1 MADIPISAVTRR
13 VQYTVGGT
21 DTGPYS
27 FTFNVLADTDL
38 AVYLNSTLKT
48 ITTHY
53 TVSLN
58 ANGTG
63 SITLTSSPLTT
74 DIVTIISAVP
84 IARVS
89 DYTTG
94 GDFTAAAVNADL
106 DKQTIF
112 SQQLSE
118 RIDRSLKSAT
128 SESAVTD
135 WDLPAPE
142 AEKALKWNSAGT
154 ALENS
159 TDDIDSSAT
168 DAAASAAAALVSEN
182 AAAADAVLTA
192 ADVVTVAAD
201 LVATNQDTIDTAADL
216 VATNQDT
223 IDTAADV
230 VLTAADVVSAESA
243 AGAVA
248 VPFTF
253 DNSTSMADPGTG
265 DFRFNNATVGSVTA
279 ITLDANSADTGNPD
293 VSDFIATWGA
303 SDSGD
308 KAHITFKKS
317 GTPATFATFK
327 ITAAVTDN
335 TTHLELTVT
344 HVDSNGTWT
353 AADKAYVAWTRTGD
367 AGAASPSASETV
379 EGIVETAT
387 QGEVDAGT
395 DALRYVTPATLAN
408 TTVVGGD
415 PAAFSGVIET
425 DATYVATTQP
435 FVMPDGSGTYIATVK
450 DAGADGTVE
459 LWKVDTSDVVA
470 GSATA
475 SVTLTGAATV
485 TSIAESMGYIIVG
498 SEDGIHIIHKYDT
511 GSWAE
516 ATTGWPR
523 SLSTSTTPALVNND
537 VQRVAATVGWDVPA
551 KDPRTGGIIPTFGIH
566 YGTGTASHSSL
577 SPDGTISSRT
587 ATANANLGIAAV
599 SGGFIHADTTSRMLH
614 SNRWFQMDNDETVI
628 QNSSGAPYTFH
639 PDNNLAGADGSWGS
653 KAAIASAEG
662 LGLIYPHGNE
672 AHGTGSGATITA
684 AINRTYNTGC
694 MVDDIRG
701 AWLANSA
708 TADRSYKANTLTE
721 NGTVPSASAD
731 GASGEL
737 LCYGPYTGSNYSYL
751 PTSTDLDFGTGDM
764 SIITWFK
771 LTTATTYERLVRRR
785 ASGGGGPLWELRMTA
800 TGTMYGYVNDGSVGG
815 VAETTESYDDGVWH
829 MAVMTFTGSDDITTV
844 YVNGTQRAQVDNAT
858 MGTLDMT
865 AAPCGIGSDGQTLGS
880 TPFSGQMALT
890 RISATAPSA
899 AQIRAMYEAE
909 KGMFE
914 TGALVLLQSGTTDA
928 VLDVDVDPNGKV
940 AVTQTDSMTIW
951 DGLTC
956 TTQATLGANT
966 AFEHLKS
973 WNDTL
978 IEVGA
983 TDLSI
988 SRPAEVIRTVFDEVK
1003 VLQDQFAGV
1012 DLSKAAAWI
1021 IWEIGYGGNPIAAS
1035 YNIESASTAGTGI
1048 GDIVFATP
1056 FKAGNASNSGMSYA
1070 VAASASNGT
1079 TPGWGIG
1086 FDQSN
1091 SDANG
1096 CRLLTD
1102 NASDTAGNLNVITA
1116 VFFGEL
1122 EGE

>member
-387 QGEVDAGT
+387 QAEVDAGT
-395 DALRYVTPATLAN
+395 DALRYVTPATLAS

-415 PAAFSGVIET
+415 PAAFSGAIET
-425 DATYVATTQP
+425 DRTYVAVTQP

-459 LWKVDTSDVVA
+459 LWKIDVSGVVG

-498 SEDGIHIIHKYDT
+498 SEDGISIVHSYDT

-523 SLSTSTTPALVNND
+523 SLSTSTTPALTNND
-537 VQRVAATVGWDVPA
+537 VTAVGANTDPEA
-551 KDPRTGGIIPTFGIH
+551 PPDPRTGGKIPLFGVG
-566 YGTGTASHSSL
+566 YGTGADIGSFL
-577 SPDGTISSRT
+577 KWDGNIWHRAGTVGNT
-587 ATANANLGIAAV
+587 GVAVGTDGHIAFA
-599 SGGFIHADTTSRMLH
+599 
-614 SNRWFQMDNDETVI
+614 DNDAGDRYLENGPASVVTADDP
-628 QNSSGAPYTFH
+628 NSTAWART
-639 PDNNLAGADGSWGS
+639 NNDLLY
-653 KAAIASAEG
+653 G
-662 LGLIYPHGNE
+662 LGSGNAVALHGSTRVS
-672 AHGTGSGATITA
+672 ASDAGLTLADISGRDGGYWEYRS
-684 AINRTYNTGC
+684 AIVNRTYNSGY
-694 MVDDIRG
+694 MMNDIRG
-701 AWLANSA
+701 AWLANSK

-721 NGTVPSASAD
+721 TGTVPSAAVSSGSDLQVYGPFSTSNYLSRATDAD
-731 GASGEL
+731 YNALASGAVHVAIWGQTSTGNETAFSIGRPDFSRRVELYVDSSGVPTVAIIGASGTTAL
-737 LCYGPYTGSNYSYL
+737 IATGVDVRDGIRHKYDIVRVSNTEAHLYIDGVLVESD
-751 PTSTDLDFGTGDM
+751 TTDSGSISDGTIILTIGIAADKSSRPWTGD
-764 SIITWFK
+764 
-771 LTTATTYERLVRRR
+771 L
-785 ASGGGGPLWELRMTA
+785 
-800 TGTMYGYVNDGSVGG
+800 
-815 VAETTESYDDGVWH
+815 
-829 MAVMTFTGSDDITTV
+829 
-844 YVNGTQRAQVDNAT
+844 
-858 MGTLDMT
+858 
-865 AAPCGIGSDGQTLGS
+865 
-880 TPFSGQMALT
+880 ALT
-890 RISATAPSA
+890 RLSASAPSA
-899 AQIRAMYEAE
+899 AQVRAMYNAE
-909 KGMFE
+909 QGMGFDG
-914 TGALVLLQSGTTDA
+914 TTNVLSLLQSGTTDA

-988 SRPAEVIRTVFDEVK
+988 SRPAEITRTVFDEVK
-1003 VLQDQFAGV
+1003 VLQNEFAGV
-1012 DLSKAAAWI
+1012 DLSKAAAWCAI
-1021 IWEIGYGGNPIAAS
+1021 NASGVIEAS
-1035 YNIESASTAGTGI
+1035 YNIESVNHESTGTY
-1048 GDIVFATP
+1048 VFHFATKMKSKN
-1056 FKAGNASNSGMSYA
+1056 FATVLMTGTSATGSTGNIISELNGYGSAGAGGGVKTYM
-1070 VAASASNGT
+1070 
-1079 TPGWGIG
+1079 
-1086 FDQSN
+1086 
-1091 SDANG
+1091 
-1096 CRLLTD
+1096 TD
-1102 NASDTAGNLNVITA
+1102 NASTSNANTSCSIIV
-1116 VFFGEL
+1116 FGER